1 MIEHVT
7 SEGGGL
13 QLDRTPPPSAQ
24 QTHTVIIHYLHLKK
38 YICKEITLKMP
49 DKL

>member
-13 QLDRTPPPSAQ
+13 QLNPPPFCTTD
-24 QTHTVIIHYLHLKK
+24 THCDNLLLAFKKIHMQRN
-38 YICKEITLKMP
+38 YIKIP

>member
-13 QLDRTPPPSAQ
+13 QLDRTPPPFCTTD
-24 QTHTVIIHYLHLKK
+24 THCDNLLLAFKK
-38 YICKEITLKMP
+38 YICKEITLKIP
-49 DKL
+49 YKL